1 MTDRTTLIFVLG
13 MHRSGTS
20 AFTRCLHELGVAL
33 PTDLMPP
40 SSTDNARGYWE
51 SQAVVEINNRILEC
65 FNLTWNSPGPLPE
78 NWVTS
83 NQLKEPLLDAVQ
95 IIESL
100 KKHAVVALKDPRLS
114 RVLPLWL
121 TGAKKAQVG
130 STAVV
135 CVRHPLTVAD
145 SLARRDSMEK
155 DKALILWLRH
165 TVEALT
171 ADSGA
176 PQCVV
181 TFERLVEDPVA
192 EMQRVASSLL
202 DDEHIDWSG
211 FEKFA
216 KGFVSSDQIHA
227 SKASVDGLQPELL
240 ELALELQR
248 DIADNSSS
256 LPDRIYEV
264 QGRLAAMDQISG
276 AFINRADAETMAQKR
291 QAVRLY
297 NQVTDLKKENAGLKN
312 TEKNLVDSVDK
323 VVAPLRDELI
333 ATTSDK
339 LTAFQQ
345 HADNQFAT
353 HEEKTRNL
361 LVDQLSKQTDT
372 WNALQRELKRAVQ
385 DIGGQLWSEK
395 LLIKKLEAESAAR
408 NRAESEAARL
418 QREVL
423 ILQTRFLEA
432 DSAAKRN
439 AQRLRQIQ
447 RSLVWKL
454 LSPVRNVHKVTRLLS
469 PAYRRQKTEW
479 RLVASDPH
487 FDSEWYVANYPDVSE
502 TEMTPAEHY
511 CRHGWREGRDP
522 GPDFSTL
529 QYLALNPDVK
539 STGTNPLVHFIK
551 HGRNEGRPV
560 LEESGV

>member
-40 SSTDNARGYWE
+40 SSRDNAKGYWE

-65 FNLTWNSPGPLPE
+65 FDLTWNSPGPLPE
-78 NWVTS
+78 NWVES
-83 NQLKEPLLDAVQ
+83 NHLKAPLIDAVR

-121 TGAKKAQVG
+121 VGAKKAQVDFR
-130 STAVV
+130 TVV

-165 TVEALT
+165 TVEALSV
-171 ADSGA
+171 DPGA
-176 PQCVV
+176 HPCVV
-181 TFERLVEDPVA
+181 TFERLLKDPVT
-192 EMQRVASSLL
+192 EMQRVAPSLV
-202 DDEHIDWSG
+202 DAEHIDWNG

-216 KGFVSSDQIHA
+216 KEFVSSDQIHA

-256 LPDRIYEV
+256 LPDRIHEV
-264 QGRLAAMDQISG
+264 KGRLAAMDQISG

-312 TEKNLVDSVDK
+312 TEKSIVDG
-323 VVAPLRDELI
+323 VA
-333 ATTSDK
+333 ANT
-339 LTAFQQ
+339 
-345 HADNQFAT
+345 
-353 HEEKTRNL
+353 EEKLRSFQGQTRAL
-361 LVDQLSKQTDT
+361 LIDQLSKQSDT
-372 WNALQRELKRAVQ
+372 WNAMQRELKRAVQ
-385 DIGGQLWSEK
+385 DIAGQLWSEK

-418 QREVL
+418 QREVI

-439 AQRLRQIQ
+439 AERLRQIQ

-479 RLVASDPH
+479 RLVASDRH

-502 TEMTPAEHY
+502 TDMTPAEHY

-539 STGTNPLVHFIK
+539 STGANPLVHFIK

-560 LEESGV
+560 LKESGV